1 MPLGWYYAQGLIPIG
16 YDSSDD
22 DDSPCELPDGRM
34 VCGPHGLVV
43 CGKCCV
49 DFSFMN
55 EDADEDDEEEEDAD
69 DEDDEEEDE
78 DLPTNDGN
86 EYKPVR
92 HDFGRAK
99 RRGSGRAFPT
109 KFIPPTDSTLP
120 TDLFL
125 GRTIRTVQPR

>member
-49 DFSFMN
+49 DFSFMD
-55 EDADEDDEEEEDAD
+55 EDANHEDDE
-69 DEDDEEEDE
+69 EDDEEEDE
-78 DLPTNDGN
+78 DLPINDGN
-86 EYKPVR
+86 EYKPVQF
-92 HDFGRAK
+92 DFGMEN

-109 KFIPPTDSTLP
+109 KFIPPADSTLP

-125 GRTIRTVQPR
+125 GRTFRTVQPR